1 MAYFF
6 PFSFKTLPD
15 DFGEPNSSVS
25 QFCSLI
31 AHGGDHARRALL
43 SGRVRIGVCPW
54 RVTFADLILIA
65 NTRLIAPVDHRL
77 VALCPRRD

>member
-15 DFGEPNSSVS
+15 DFGEPDSSVS

-31 AHGGDHARRALL
+31 
-43 SGRVRIGVCPW
+43 V
-54 RVTFADLILIA
+54 LIA
-65 NTRLIAPVDHRL
+65 AAAKRFCSAAFL
-77 VALCPRRD
+77 